1 MNVYLK
7 TLAGDTFAVGMTDL
21 EAIAAAEASGFRV
34 CPPGLLAAGGLGE
47 DTTID
52 ELKGYVAAI
61 SIYPAGDQRM
71 IFAGKRLEDT
81 RTLRHYGIRAESTVH
96 LITRA
101 ASSDTLRRE
110 VGDPEHGQAPLPS
123 VLDVSS
129 DARLHAACHAA
140 LIWTALAPPGEGEAT
155 CLRATPPPVFLLPV
169 LTPEASEAI
178 ITHARPGLVELRGHA
193 TAAQLGLAAFTT
205 NIVKRVL
212 GPAVRNLYPGVRVDA
227 DDSHAFVLWHSAT
240 DQDRDGAAL
249 WRHRADT
256 GAPTSEHVDD
266 STVTVNFTLGG
277 DFAGSDLSF
286 ACGGGD
292 QGAQLVVPQRPGL
305 AVVHAGDLAHA
316 VEPIT
321 AGERFNLVF
330 WLRERR

>member
-21 EAIAAAEASGFRV
+21 EAIAAAEASGVRV

-61 SIYPAGDQRM
+61 SIYPAEAQRM

-96 LITRA
+96 LITRTG
-101 ASSDTLRRE
+101 SSAPLRRE
-110 VGDPEHGQAPLPS
+110 VGDPELPS

-155 CLRATPPPVFLLPV
+155 CLHATPPVFLLPV
-169 LTPEASEAI
+169 LTPDASEAI
-178 ITHARPGLVELRGHA
+178 MTHARPGLVELRGHA
-193 TAAQLGLAAFTT
+193 TAAQLGLAAFTAKL
-205 NIVKRVL
+205 VKHVL
-212 GPAVRNLYPGVRVDA
+212 GPAVHNLYPGVRVDA
-227 DDSHAFVLWHSAT
+227 DASHAFILWHAAT
-240 DQDRDGAAL
+240 DPDRAGASL
-249 WRHRADT
+249 WRHRSDT
-256 GAPTSEHVDD
+256 GEPTSEHVDD

-277 DFAGSDLSF
+277 DFAGSELSF
-286 ACGGGD
+286 ACGD
-292 QGAQLVVPQRPGL
+292 RLVVPQRPGL
-305 AVVHAGDLAHA
+305 AVVHPGDLAHE

>member
-21 EAIAAAEASGFRV
+21 EAIAAAEARGVRV
-34 CPPGLLAAGGLGE
+34 CPPGLLADSGLGE

-52 ELKGYVAAI
+52 QLKGYVAAI
-61 SIYPAGDQRM
+61 STYPAGDQRM

-96 LITRA
+96 LITRNVS
-101 ASSDTLRRE
+101 SSDTLRRE
-110 VGDPEHGQAPLPS
+110 GGDPELPS

-155 CLRATPPPVFLLPV
+155 CLHATPPVFLLPV

-178 ITHARPGLVELRGHA
+178 ITHARPGLVERRGHA
-193 TAAQLGLAAFTT
+193 TAAQLGLAAFTAKL
-205 NIVKRVL
+205 VKHVL

-227 DDSHAFVLWHSAT
+227 ANSHAFILWHSAT
-240 DQDRDGAAL
+240 DPDRDGAAL
-249 WRHRADT
+249 WQHRSET
-256 GAPTSEHVDD
+256 GEPTSEHVDD

-286 ACGGGD
+286 ACGD
-292 QGAQLVVPQRPGL
+292 QLVVPQRPGL
-305 AVVHAGDLAHA
+305 AVVHPGDLAHG

>member
-7 TLAGDTFAVGMTDL
+7 TLAGDVFAVGMTDL
-21 EAIAAAEASGFRV
+21 GAIAAAEAIGVRV
-34 CPPGLLAAGGLGE
+34 CPPGLLADGGLGE

-52 ELKGYVAAI
+52 QLKGYVAAI
-61 SIYPAGDQRM
+61 STYPAGDQRM

-96 LITRA
+96 LITRNVS
-101 ASSDTLRRE
+101 SSDTLRRE
-110 VGDPEHGQAPLPS
+110 GGDPELPS

-129 DARLHAACHAA
+129 DARLHTACHAA

-155 CLRATPPPVFLLPV
+155 CLHATPPVFRLPV

-178 ITHARPGLVELRGHA
+178 IAHARPGLVELRGHA
-193 TAAQLGLAAFTT
+193 TAAQLGLAAFTSM
-205 NIVKRVL
+205 IMRHVL

-227 DDSHAFVLWHSAT
+227 DTSHAFVLWHSAT
-240 DQDRDGAAL
+240 DPDRDGAAL
-249 WRHRADT
+249 WQHRSEA
-256 GAPTSEHVDD
+256 GEPTSEHVDD
-266 STVTVNFTLGG
+266 SRVTVNFTLGG

-286 ACGGGD
+286 ACGD
-292 QGAQLVVPQRPGL
+292 RLVVPQRPGL
-305 AVVHAGDLAHA
+305 AVVHAGDLAHE

>member
-7 TLAGDTFAVGMTDL
+7 TLAGDVFAVGMTDP
-21 EAIAAAEASGFRV
+21 EAVAAAEASGVRV
-34 CPPGLLAAGGLGE
+34 CPPGLLADGGIGE

-52 ELKGYVAAI
+52 QLKGYVAAI

-96 LITRA
+96 LILCKV
-101 ASSDTLRRE
+101 SSDTLRRE
-110 VGDPEHGQAPLPS
+110 GGDPELPS

-140 LIWTALAPPGEGEAT
+140 LLWTALAPPGEGEAT
-155 CLRATPPPVFLLPV
+155 CLHARPPVFLLPV

-178 ITHARPGLVELRGHA
+178 ITHARPGLVARRGHA
-193 TAAQLGLAAFTT
+193 TAAQLGLAAFTA
-205 NIVKRVL
+205 NIMKRVL
-212 GPAVRNLYPGVRVDA
+212 GPAVHSLYPGVRVDA
-227 DDSHAFVLWHSAT
+227 ANSHAFVLWHSAT
-240 DQDRDGAAL
+240 DPDRDGALL
-249 WRHRADT
+249 WRHRSDT
-256 GAPTSEHVDD
+256 GEPTSEHVDD

-286 ACGGGD
+286 ARGGD
-292 QGAQLVVPQRPGL
+292 RLVVPQRPGL
-305 AVVHAGDLAHA
+305 AVVHPGDLAHEVA
-316 VEPIT
+316 PIT

>member
-21 EAIAAAEASGFRV
+21 EAIAAAEASGVRV
-34 CPPGLLAAGGLGE
+34 CPPGLLADGGLGE

-52 ELKGYVAAI
+52 QLKGYVAAI
-61 SIYPAGDQRM
+61 STYPAGDQRM

-96 LITRA
+96 LITRTG
-101 ASSDTLRRE
+101 SSATLRRE
-110 VGDPEHGQAPLPS
+110 GGDPELPS

-155 CLRATPPPVFLLPV
+155 CLHAAPPVFLLPV

-178 ITHARPGLVELRGHA
+178 IAHARPGLVERRGHA
-193 TAAQLGLAAFTT
+193 TAAQLGLSVFTA

-212 GPAVRNLYPGVRVDA
+212 GPAVHNLYPGVRVDA
-227 DDSHAFVLWHSAT
+227 ANSHAFVLWHAAT
-240 DQDRDGAAL
+240 DPDRAGASL
-249 WRHRADT
+249 WQHRSDT
-256 GAPTSEHVDD
+256 GEPTSEHVDD
-266 STVTVNFTLGG
+266 SRVTVNFTLGG

-286 ACGGGD
+286 ACGD
-292 QGAQLVVPQRPGL
+292 RLVVPQRPGL
-305 AVVHAGDLAHA
+305 AVVHPGDLAHE

-330 WLRERR
+330 WLREGR

>member
-7 TLAGDTFAVGMTDL
+7 TLAGDVFAVGMTDP
-21 EAIAAAEASGFRV
+21 EAIAAAEASGVRV
-34 CPPGLLAAGGLGE
+34 CPPCLLAEGGVGE

-52 ELKGYVAAI
+52 QLKGYVAAM

-96 LITRA
+96 LITRTG
-101 ASSDTLRRE
+101 SSATLRRE
-110 VGDPEHGQAPLPS
+110 GGDPEPGRTPLPS

-129 DARLHAACHAA
+129 DARLHATCHAA

-155 CLRATPPPVFLLPV
+155 CLHAAPPVFLLPV

-178 ITHARPGLVELRGHA
+178 ITHARPGLVERRGHA
-193 TAAQLGLAAFTT
+193 TAAQLGLAAFTAKL
-205 NIVKRVL
+205 VKHVL
-212 GPAVRNLYPGVRVDA
+212 GPAVHNLYPGVRVDA
-227 DDSHAFVLWHSAT
+227 DASHAFILWHAAT
-240 DQDRDGAAL
+240 NPDRAGASL
-249 WRHRADT
+249 WRHRSDT
-256 GAPTSEHVDD
+256 GEPTSEHVDD

-286 ACGGGD
+286 ACGD
-292 QGAQLVVPQRPGL
+292 RLVVPQRPGL

>member
-1 MNVYLK
+1 M
-7 TLAGDTFAVGMTDL
+7 
-21 EAIAAAEASGFRV
+21 
-34 CPPGLLAAGGLGE
+34 
-47 DTTID
+47 
-52 ELKGYVAAI
+52 
-61 SIYPAGDQRM
+61 
-71 IFAGKRLEDT
+71 
-81 RTLRHYGIRAESTVH
+81 
-96 LITRA
+96 
-101 ASSDTLRRE
+101 
-110 VGDPEHGQAPLPS
+110 
-123 VLDVSS
+123 
-129 DARLHAACHAA
+129 
-140 LIWTALAPPGEGEAT
+140 
-155 CLRATPPPVFLLPV
+155 
-169 LTPEASEAI
+169 
-178 ITHARPGLVELRGHA
+178 
-193 TAAQLGLAAFTT
+193 
-205 NIVKRVL
+205 L

-227 DDSHAFVLWHSAT
+227 DNSHAFVLWHSAT

>member
-7 TLAGDTFAVGMTDL
+7 TIAGDVFAVGMTDL
-21 EAIAAAEASGFRV
+21 EAIAAAEADGIRV
-34 CPPGLLAAGGLGE
+34 CPPGLLADGGLGE

-52 ELKGYVAAI
+52 QLKGYVAAF
-61 SIYPAGDQRM
+61 SVYPVEVQRM

-96 LITRA
+96 LITRNV
-101 ASSDTLRRE
+101 SSDTRRRE
-110 VGDPEHGQAPLPS
+110 GGDPELPS

-140 LIWTALAPPGEGEAT
+140 LLWTALAPPGEGEAT
-155 CLRATPPPVFLLPV
+155 CLHATPPPVFLLPV

-178 ITHARPGLVELRGHA
+178 IAHARPGLVAMRGHA
-193 TAAQLGLAAFTT
+193 TAARLGLAAFTA
-205 NIVKRVL
+205 NLVKHVL
-212 GPAVRNLYPGVRVDA
+212 GPAVHNLYPGVRVDA
-227 DDSHAFVLWHSAT
+227 DNSHVFILWHSAT
-240 DQDRDGAAL
+240 DPDRDGAAL
-249 WRHRADT
+249 WQHRSDT
-256 GAPTSEHVDD
+256 GEPTSEHVDD

-277 DFAGSDLSF
+277 DFAGSELSF
-286 ACGGGD
+286 ACGD
-292 QGAQLVVPQRPGL
+292 RLVVPQRPGL

>member
-21 EAIAAAEASGFRV
+21 EAIAAAEASGVRV
-34 CPPGLLAAGGLGE
+34 CPPGLLADGGLGE

-52 ELKGYVAAI
+52 QLKGYVAAI
-61 SIYPAGDQRM
+61 SIYPAEDQRM

-81 RTLRHYGIRAESTVH
+81 RTLRHYGIRAEATVH
-96 LITRA
+96 LITRNLP
-101 ASSDTLRRE
+101 SNTLRRE
-110 VGDPEHGQAPLPS
+110 GGDPELPS

-129 DARLHAACHAA
+129 DARLHTACHAA

-155 CLRATPPPVFLLPV
+155 CLHAAPPVFLLPV

-178 ITHARPGLVELRGHA
+178 ITHARPGLVERRGHA
-193 TAAQLGLAAFTT
+193 TAAQLGLAAFTAKL
-205 NIVKRVL
+205 VKHVL
-212 GPAVRNLYPGVRVDA
+212 GPAVHNLYPGVRVDA
-227 DDSHAFVLWHSAT
+227 DASHAFILWHAAT
-240 DQDRDGAAL
+240 DPDRDGAAL
-249 WRHRADT
+249 WQHRSEA
-256 GAPTSEHVDD
+256 GEPTSEHVDD

-286 ACGGGD
+286 ACGD
-292 QGAQLVVPQRPGL
+292 RLVVPQRPGL

-330 WLRERR
+330 WLRER

>member
-21 EAIAAAEASGFRV
+21 EAIAAAEARGVRV

-52 ELKGYVAAI
+52 ELKGYVAAM

-96 LITRA
+96 LITRT

-178 ITHARPGLVELRGHA
+178 ITHARPGLMELRGHA
-193 TAAQLGLAAFTT
+193 TAAQLGLAAFTAKL
-205 NIVKRVL
+205 VKHVL

-227 DDSHAFVLWHSAT
+227 DTSHAFVLWHSAT
-240 DQDRDGAAL
+240 DPDRDGAAL

>member
-21 EAIAAAEASGFRV
+21 EAIAAAEASGVRV
-34 CPPGLLAAGGLGE
+34 CPPGLLADGGVGE

-52 ELKGYVAAI
+52 QLKGYVAAM
-61 SIYPAGDQRM
+61 SIYPARDQRM

-81 RTLRHYGIRAESTVH
+81 RTLRHYGIHAESTVH
-96 LITRA
+96 LITRGQPSA
-101 ASSDTLRRE
+101 TRRRE
-110 VGDPEHGQAPLPS
+110 GGDPELPS

-155 CLRATPPPVFLLPV
+155 CLRATPPMFLLPV

-178 ITHARPGLVELRGHA
+178 VTHARPGLVAMRGHA
-193 TAAQLGLAAFTT
+193 TAAQLGLSAFTA
-205 NIVKRVL
+205 NIVKHVL

-227 DDSHAFVLWHSAT
+227 ANSHAFILWHSAT
-240 DQDRDGAAL
+240 DPDRDGAAL
-249 WRHRADT
+249 WRHRSDT
-256 GAPTSEHVDD
+256 GEPTSEHVDD

-277 DFAGSDLSF
+277 AFAGSELTF
-286 ACGGGD
+286 AGGD
-292 QGAQLVVPQRPGL
+292 RLVVVPQHPGL
-305 AVVHAGDLAHA
+305 AVVRPGDLPHA